1 MDGQL
6 KIRNVYLSDLHF
18 IRSIYRDANGN
29 ADTLTEEFGLP
40 LALVDCQKQV
50 IGYASV
56 VFNSS
61 NEPEIKQLFRQGF
74 EKKEIEETMNKYAE
88 KVLRSMLDDN
98 AQNYSGIRRY
108 IERFVDWLKWCV

>member
-18 IRSIYRDANGN
+18 IRSIYNEANGN
-29 ADTLTEEFGLP
+29 ADALTEAFGLP
-40 LALVDCQKQV
+40 LALVECQKQV

-61 NEPEIKQLFRQGF
+61 NEPEIKQLFKKGF
-74 EKKEIEETMNKYAE
+74 EQKEIGETMNKYAE
-88 KVLRSMLDDN
+88 KVLRSMLEDN
-98 AQNYSGIRRY
+98 GQNYSGIRRY
-108 IERFVDWLKWCV
+108 IERFVDWLRWCV